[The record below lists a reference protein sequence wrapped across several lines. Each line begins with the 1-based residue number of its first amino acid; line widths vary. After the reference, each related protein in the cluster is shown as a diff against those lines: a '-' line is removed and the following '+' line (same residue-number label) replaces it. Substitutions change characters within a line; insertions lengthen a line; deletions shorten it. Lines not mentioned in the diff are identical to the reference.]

1 MPCRM
6 VAVVGLFALDDVL
19 LCLFEQ
25 DADYYYAL
33 GLGHQENVLIPYY
46 LFNVVRSCIATTVQ
60 WWIEESYPGGG

>member
-33 GLGHQENVLIPYY
+33 GLGHHPTICLTSYVL
-46 LFNVVRSCIATTVQ
+46 A
-60 WWIEESYPGGG
+60 